1 MLIIEKMER
10 LYFNI
15 DKQKATKV
23 TYMILYVLCR
33 YDHVSDALVILHA
46 SMYRL

>member
-23 TYMILYVLCR
+23 TYSTYFVAMTTCLTP
-33 YDHVSDALVILHA
+33 S
-46 SMYRL
+46 